1 MIDEVVFLRHG
12 RTAFNVARR
21 LQGQIDVP
29 LDIIGQWQADQS
41 ASELARRYYWAKVA
55 NIARHPDTLAQP
67 GPGAAKS
74 SDIEEYRQVP
84 ASSRRMVVVSSDL
97 FRALQTAHAFADMLG
112 LDVTADARLRERSF
126 GQWEGM
132 TRDEIRAEHADA
144 YDSWRVHT
152 GGELAFGV
160 ESRTAT
166 GLRGADADDGPA
178 EAAAALVDDVARS
191 RKQDVATMLAG
202 RPDVDDDAADD
213 TSDGMP
219 QTAELGGSDASAQ
232 PGSEEDNPYRL
243 AADLGT
249 LMEHA
254 LAVRCDARSI
264 SEALNL
270 LDTVIRPRASR
281 LTAHSETPAFNQEIT
296 AIWEVRHLTLLAE
309 AMLRASEARH
319 ESRGSLQRLDYPAR
333 DDERF
338 LAHSMIGMADAAD
351 AEASSAPHA
360 SILWQSVHIND
371 FPPKTREY

>member
-166 GLRGADADDGPA
+166 GLRGADAVLDLVRGINAEHADEPTTLMLVGHGSWHVATIETLLGMDPDNLSNLDWHAQRVLVDAQTGIPAFGRRRMDDDGI
-178 EAAAALVDDVARS
+178 
-191 RKQDVATMLAG
+191 
-202 RPDVDDDAADD
+202 
-213 TSDGMP
+213 
-219 QTAELGGSDASAQ
+219 Q
-232 PGSEEDNPYRL
+232 PGAGGRCSVRL
-243 AADLGT
+243 GERPAVPARPAHADVEADRGVRPAAGPAVADLQVV
-249 LMEHA
+249 A
-254 LAVRCDARSI
+254 
-264 SEALNL
+264 
-270 LDTVIRPRASR
+270 
-281 LTAHSETPAFNQEIT
+281 
-296 AIWEVRHLTLLAE
+296 
-309 AMLRASEARH
+309 
-319 ESRGSLQRLDYPAR
+319 
-333 DDERF
+333 
-338 LAHSMIGMADAAD
+338 
-351 AEASSAPHA
+351 
-360 SILWQSVHIND
+360 
-371 FPPKTREY
+371 